1 MEAVQ
6 SIYYL
11 MPIAMAVVGLVA
23 WLVRLDAKVRGL
35 EVDHEQLDVKHET
48 ISMRL
53 VTELS
58 SVRESLARIEGKIE
72 AHWNRND

>member
-23 WLVRLDAKVRGL
+23 WLVRLDAKVRAL
-35 EVDHEQLDVKHET
+35 EANHDNLDLKHET

-53 VTELS
+53 VNELS
-58 SVRESLARIEGKIE
+58 SVRESLARIEGKMQ
-72 AHWNRND
+72 AHWDRND